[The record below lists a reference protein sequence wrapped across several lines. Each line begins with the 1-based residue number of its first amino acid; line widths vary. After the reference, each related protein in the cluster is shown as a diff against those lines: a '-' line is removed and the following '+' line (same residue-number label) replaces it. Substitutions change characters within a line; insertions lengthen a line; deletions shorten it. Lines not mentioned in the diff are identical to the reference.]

1 MPWQRAAHH
10 IIIIMVMQ
18 LDTETVMLSKHK
30 MGWEK
35 EEEGMNWADD
45 GHVT

>member
-1 MPWQRAAHH
+1 MPWQRTAHH

-18 LDTETVMLSKHK
+18 LDTETVMLSKQK